1 MIRVFENLG
10 KQIDSVKALM
20 KQQNIAQELV
30 EGDDLPLDWPPKGEI
45 MFDDVSL
52 RYRPKTELVLHDI
65 TFRIA
70 PGEKVGICGRTG
82 SGKSTIAQTL
92 SRIMELEKGSI
103 KIDGL
108 EIGKLHLKQLRSKI
122 TVIP

>member
-1 MIRVFENLG
+1 
-10 KQIDSVKALM
+10 
-20 KQQNIAQELV
+20 
-30 EGDDLPLDWPPKGEI
+30 
-45 MFDDVSL
+45 VSL

-65 TFRIA
+65 TFKIA

-108 EIGKLHLKQLRSKI
+108 EISKQHLKQLRSKI
-122 TVIP
+122 TVIPQDPTLFKGTLRFNLDPFEVCPEH